1 MFSKIIE
8 GDYLYIDQAE
18 IARSPIEQL
27 SIRFSVVTPVIR
39 GEPAPRHAEKYF

>member
-27 SIRFSVVTPVIR
+27 STAIPDLARTP
-39 GEPAPRHAEKYF
+39 